1 MRRQSVILTAFFAL
15 FLATFAPIR
24 AQESAATNENAGIM
38 LAANNLAYT
47 RISDLIRGQ
56 HDGYS
61 LTSESSATNAAELYT
76 YILKDVAD
84 DSTGDVWFFSGMLL
98 AYGKRTSSSSSSTW
112 LEFPLTAT
120 LYRLSNGAWA
130 LCSSS
135 VAFGL
140 PNNMTSFSNTYGV
153 TYDEGANYYE
163 QLVAAARR
171 SSELRG
177 TTFNETSYYNYINYA
192 TWDTDNGGVNNLAEW
207 VRGTAVDNWQDDAP
221 SDSKCKCGAC
231 CSCECKCEQWS
242 GAECDKTPDA
252 CDCHK
257 PPCTCANYC
266 CSHTCECEACKDKTE
281 AEHGKHKNGYVTC
294 NGGIDSLGCACH
306 YTTEEKECE
315 CAKYCCKHTCKCEKC
330 GDGEHSAH
338 ENGSATCDNT
348 DGESGC
354 SCHKT
359 DDPENPDEEECEC
372 AKYCC
377 LHTCACKKCG
387 GGEHSAHG
395 NGLPTCDG
403 TTENTGCACHKT
415 TGEEEECTCANY
427 CCACKCECQKC
438 KAAGSCSGAHKNGG
452 TKCDGVSSGAPGGST
467 YECSCHTTTGEEE
480 EEFDPPQQPDFEELT
495 PEERK
500 KFLSGSSESD
510 PNSFS
515 GALNRLRNALN
526 DKFKIDVLASWLD
539 PDFSGDLP
547 RFDVPLPNEMGTI
560 IIDFATFKTYS
571 DMLMLRSVLAFG
583 VFWYFISAV
592 IRDVKKFL

>member
-24 AQESAATNENAGIM
+24 AQESASTDANAGIM

-56 HDGYS
+56 YDGYS
-61 LTSESSATNAAELYT
+61 LTSESSATNPAELYT

-98 AYGKRTSSSSSSTW
+98 AYGKRTSSSSSSIW

-171 SSELRG
+171 SSELRE
-177 TTFNETSYYNYINYA
+177 TTFNETSFYNYINYT

-207 VRGTAVDNWQDDAP
+207 VRGTAVDDWKDDAP
-221 SDSKCKCGAC
+221 TNVDCKCGAC
-231 CSCECKCEQWS
+231 CSCECKCGQWS
-242 GAECDKTPDA
+242 GAECGKTSNDCACHPKEPD
-252 CDCHK
+252 
-257 PPCTCANYC
+257 CTCADYC
-266 CSHTCECEACKDKTE
+266 CACECQCEKCADGTHSAHQNGSDTCDGTT
-281 AEHGKHKNGYVTC
+281 GDTIGFVGCNCHK
-294 NGGIDSLGCACH
+294 
-306 YTTEEKECE
+306 TTEEKECE

-387 GGEHSAHG
+387 GGEHSTHG

-403 TTENTGCACHKT
+403 TTENTGCACHET
-415 TGEEEECTCANY
+415 TGDEEECTCANY
-427 CCACKCECQKC
+427 CCYHTCACKRCASLPAKNHSAHEN
-438 KAAGSCSGAHKNGG
+438 GSP
-452 TKCDGVSSGAPGGST
+452 TCDGTTGSGG
-467 YECSCHTTTGEEE
+467 YSCHTTTGEEE

-592 IRDVKKFL
+592 IRDLKKFL

>member
-1 MRRQSVILTAFFAL
+1 MRRESIILTVFFAL
-15 FLATFAPIR
+15 LLATFSPIR
-24 AQESAATNENAGIM
+24 TTAAPQENANAGIM
-38 LAANNLAYT
+38 TLAAGDLAYS
-47 RISDLIRGQ
+47 RISDLIRAE

-61 LTSESSATNAAELYT
+61 LTSESSASNAAELYT

-84 DSTGDVWFFSGMLL
+84 DSTGDVWFFSGALL
-98 AYGKRTSSSSSSTW
+98 AYGRKTSSSSSSSW
-112 LEFPLTAT
+112 LQFSLSAE
-120 LYRLSNGAWA
+120 LYRLPNGNWA
-130 LCSSS
+130 LKDAYRS
-135 VAFGL
+135 FGL
-140 PNNMTSFSNTYGV
+140 PSNMTSFSNTYGV
-153 TYDEGANYYE
+153 TYEEGATFFE
-163 QLVAAARR
+163 QYVACERR
-171 SSELRG
+171 YCELRG
-177 TTFNETSYYNYINYA
+177 TTFNEATYANYINYA
-192 TWDTDNGGVNNLAEW
+192 AWDTDNGGVNNLAEW
-207 VRGTAVDNWQDDAP
+207 VRGTRIDYWKDDAP

-231 CSCECKCEQWS
+231 CSCECKCGQWS

-266 CSHTCECEACKDKTE
+266 CSHTCECEACKDKPE
-281 AEHGKHKNGYVTC
+281 AEHGKHKNGYATC

-403 TTENTGCACHKT
+403 TTENTGCACHET
-415 TGEEEECTCANY
+415 TGDEEECTCANY
-427 CCACKCECQKC
+427 CCYHTCACKRCASLPAEKH
-438 KAAGSCSGAHKNGG
+438 SAHKNGSPTCNG
-452 TKCDGVSSGAPGGST
+452 TNGSGG
-467 YECSCHTTTGEEE
+467 CSCHTTTDDEEE
-480 EEFDPPQQPDFEELT
+480 DFNPPQQPDFEELT

-526 DKFKIDVLASWLD
+526 EKFKIDVMASWFD
-539 PDFSGDLP
+539 SNFDGDLP
-547 RFDVPLPNEMGTI
+547 RFEIPLPNGMGTI
-560 IIDFATFKTYS
+560 IIDFATLKTYS

>member
-1 MRRQSVILTAFFAL
+1 
-15 FLATFAPIR
+15 
-24 AQESAATNENAGIM
+24 
-38 LAANNLAYT
+38 
-47 RISDLIRGQ
+47 
-56 HDGYS
+56 
-61 LTSESSATNAAELYT
+61 
-76 YILKDVAD
+76 
-84 DSTGDVWFFSGMLL
+84 
-98 AYGKRTSSSSSSTW
+98 
-112 LEFPLTAT
+112 
-120 LYRLSNGAWA
+120 
-130 LCSSS
+130 
-135 VAFGL
+135 
-140 PNNMTSFSNTYGV
+140 
-153 TYDEGANYYE
+153 
-163 QLVAAARR
+163 
-171 SSELRG
+171 
-177 TTFNETSYYNYINYA
+177 
-192 TWDTDNGGVNNLAEW
+192 
-207 VRGTAVDNWQDDAP
+207 
-221 SDSKCKCGAC
+221 
-231 CSCECKCEQWS
+231 S

-257 PPCTCANYC
+257 PPCT
-266 CSHTCECEACKDKTE
+266 
-281 AEHGKHKNGYVTC
+281 
-294 NGGIDSLGCACH
+294 
-306 YTTEEKECE
+306 

-377 LHTCACKKCG
+377 LHTCACEKCG
-387 GGEHSAHG
+387 DGEHSAHG

-403 TTENTGCACHKT
+403 TTGSGGCACHET
-415 TGEEEECTCANY
+415 IGDEEECTCANY
-427 CCACKCECQKC
+427 CCYHTCACKRCASLPAEKHSQ
-438 KAAGSCSGAHKNGG
+438 HKNGSPTCTG
-452 TKCDGVSSGAPGGST
+452 TTGSGG
-467 YECSCHTTTGEEE
+467 CSCHTTTGEEE
-480 EEFDPPQQPDFEELT
+480 DEFDPPQQPDFEELT

-526 DKFKIDVLASWLD
+526 DKFKIDVLASWFD

-560 IIDFATFKTYS
+560 IIDFATLKTYS